1 MKHRQ
6 PFFTVLTL
14 IVVFLSGC
22 GGGGGGDTQAEPL
35 LYSGNTSMASVSST
49 NAGAL
54 FDATIAGSSI
64 GTSLNDAEDVAV
76 ASSANNAFRLL
87 ASGLQH
93 RLRPALKDEFSSR
106 DNSSEIAAIQVN
118 DSYPCSAG
126 GSTRFFGTLN
136 DNGTG
141 TLNIDFSNCREG
153 NETIDGLISF
163 QINSFDPVYL
173 EITDGTM
180 SFARITTSDADN
192 SLSLSGSL
200 RIQMNIPAN
209 SELLTIDMVARD
221 NASNAMI
228 KLESMRLAL
237 SYDDLFQPT
246 TYSMLQTGRVYDS
259 VHGYVDVTTTS
270 PLLFS
275 NVASEFPD
283 QGGQLLISGVAG
295 SSAKLIVASAQKIR
309 IETDA
314 DGDNTFEQF
323 MVYFWNDIGGALAP
337 NEAPLVSSIR
347 ILPLTPYT
355 SDRLTADTS
364 QVKDPDADPLA
375 YTYQWYK
382 NSLAM
387 PTQTGATLA
396 PDQHLKGDVISV
408 EVTVSDDSLSVTSTD
423 SATILN
429 SLPVVD
435 AGLDLTL
442 TFGDTLS
449 LNSSVQDADNDVLS
463 YSWTIT
469 SQPFD
474 GNATFSDN
482 SIPSPLLSY
491 SGQDVYQIS
500 LSVSDGEASVSD
512 KLSITVQPMALFKPR
527 VNIDMPSRTESA
539 AIGDLNGDGLNDV
552 VVTTSFYFDEIN
564 DTRVFVLLQDVSG
577 NLAAPVNYF
586 AGMQARQDQIGSV
599 AIADFNNDTRDD
611 VVITYENGIGV
622 LLQNTQGTLD
632 PVTVYHSNHLSFSNS
647 YLLVAADFNNDGL
660 ADVASIDWGTQSQAV
675 DVYLQNPA
683 ATLSPPASYLASH
696 SGYDDLAYG
705 DVNGD
710 GLLDLVVMGGQ
721 SYTGNLSI
729 LLQQPD
735 HSFAS
740 VVNYELGLTE
750 SSRAVGVGDING
762 DARDDVVMAYG
773 GNKPSSQLAVYLQ
786 NSAGTLDPY
795 ISLPS
800 YDIPDAVV
808 VADINGD
815 GRKDIIVDHSG
826 WNATGVYLQK
836 ADGSLMGEQRYQSE
850 YATSGTHRLA
860 VGDINADG
868 KPDIVNA
875 YGEGLVIL
883 YQ

>member
-1 MKHRQ
+1 MQIWQ

-14 IVVFLSGC
+14 IVVFISGC
-22 GGGGGGDTQAEPL
+22 SGGGGGSTQPDPL

-54 FDATIAGSSI
+54 FDAAIAGSLL
-64 GTSLNDAEDVAV
+64 GTSLNAADDVAV
-76 ASSANNAFRLL
+76 ASGDNNAFRLL
-87 ASGLQH
+87 ASRLQQ
-93 RLRPALKDEFSSR
+93 RLRPALKNEISGR
-106 DNSSEIAAIQVN
+106 DNSAEIAAIQVN
-118 DSYPCSAG
+118 DTFPCSG
-126 GSTRFFGTLN
+126 SGSTRFFGILN

-141 TLNIDFSNCREG
+141 TLNIDFSNCREDG
-153 NETIDGLISF
+153 DTIDGLISF
-163 QINSFDPVYL
+163 QINTFDLNYL
-173 EITDGTM
+173 EITDGIM
-180 SFARITTSDADN
+180 SFARITLSDSDSN
-192 SLSLSGSL
+192 LSMSGSL
-200 RIQMNIPAN
+200 HIQMNIPAN
-209 SELLTIDMVARD
+209 SERLTINMVAKD
-221 NASNAMI
+221 NVSNAMM
-228 KLESMRLAL
+228 KLENMRLAL

-246 TYSMLQTGRVYDS
+246 AYSMTQTGRVYDS
-259 VHGYVDVTTTS
+259 THGYADVTTTS

-283 QGGQLLISGVAG
+283 QGGQLLISGAAG
-295 SSAKLIVASAQKIR
+295 SSAKLIVASAQKLR

-314 DGDNTFEQF
+314 DGDNNFEQF
-323 MVYFWNDIGGALAP
+323 MLYFWNDIGGALAS

-347 ILPLTPYT
+347 ILPQTPYT
-355 SDRLTADTS
+355 SDLLTADTS
-364 QVKDPDADPLA
+364 LVKDPDADPLS

-387 PTQTGATLA
+387 ATQTAATLPA
-396 PDQHLKGDVISV
+396 DQHHKGDVISV
-408 EVTVSDDSLSVTSTD
+408 EVSVSDASLSATKAD

-435 AGLDLTL
+435 AGLDRTL
-442 TFGDTLS
+442 TFGDTLN
-449 LNSSVQDADNDVLS
+449 LNSSVQDADNDALS

-474 GNATFSDN
+474 GNAVFSDN

-491 SGQDVYQIS
+491 SGQDEYLLK

-512 KLSITVQPMALFKPR
+512 SLTITVQPMALFKPL
-527 VNIDMPSRTESA
+527 VKIEMPSRTESA

-564 DTRVFVLLQDVSG
+564 DTRVFVLLQDASG

-586 AGMQARQDQIGSV
+586 AGMQPTQDQIRSV
-599 AIADFNNDTRDD
+599 AIADANNDGLSD
-611 VVITYENGIGV
+611 VVISHETGIGV
-622 LLQNTQGTLD
+622 LLQNAQGTLD
-632 PVTVYHSNHLSFSNS
+632 PVTVYNSNHPSFNNS
-647 YLLVAADFNNDGL
+647 YKLVAADFNNDGL
-660 ADVASIDWGTQSQAV
+660 SDVASIHFGANSQQV
-675 DVYLQNPA
+675 DVFLQNGA
-683 ATLSPPASYLASH
+683 GSLNLPASYLASH
-696 SGYDDLAYG
+696 SGFDDLAYG

-710 GLLDLVVMGGQ
+710 GLLDIVVTSGQ
-721 SYTGNLSI
+721 SYTNNLSI

-735 HSFAS
+735 QSFAS

-750 SSRAVGVGDING
+750 LSHAVGVGDING

-773 GNKPSSQLAVYLQ
+773 GNKPSSQLAIYLQ

-800 YDIPDAVV
+800 YDLPDAVV
-808 VADINGD
+808 VTDINND

-826 WNATGVYLQK
+826 WSATGVYLQK
-836 ADGSLMGEQRYQSE
+836 ADGSLMGEQRYPSE
-850 YATSGTHRLA
+850 YSTSATHRLA

-875 YGEGLVIL
+875 YGSGIVIL